1 MSNNEDTC
9 RLTLRGIWRWT
20 STMLYELKSLTG
32 LPIYELINRAV
43 VYFVWNHPN
52 LLQVRLKE
60 VRRIVEEYGVKHP
73 DQPWRQGTDADKP

>member
-9 RLTLRGIWRWT
+9 SLTLRRIWRWT
-20 STMLYELKSLTG
+20 SAVLYELKSLTG

-52 LLQVRLKE
+52 LLPLRLKD
-60 VRRIVEEYGVKHP
+60 VQRIVEEYGAK
-73 DQPWRQGTDADKP
+73 DGTS